1 MNRLCVSLVPAFLT
15 LAAVSST
22 AQVAQPPAVLTKDV
36 VNTWDL
42 SWLSVDG
49 RSYFFQLGDS
59 LSLWNYGL
67 GTSLGDGNILA
78 WGFES
83 SSPRFFVRLKYT
95 DFPTTNPDLEDF
107 DGDGIPSLVELV
119 ATGTDPLAFNANVD
133 SDGDGLNDAWEI
145 HYWGNLTA
153 QNGAGDPDLDGLTN
167 KEEFELASNPK
178 ISESANS
185 LERTD
190 YNYDLTGR
198 LINASSPNDGEP
210 KVPVIFT
217 PDEEGNL
224 LGAQ

>member
-1 MNRLCVSLVPAFLT
+1 MNKLSALFAPAFLAVAT
-15 LAAVSST
+15 LSS
-22 AQVAQPPAVLTKDV
+22 AQQPQSPPALAPATLS
-36 VNTWDL
+36 TWDL

-49 RSYFFQLGDS
+49 RSYFFLVGDS

-67 GTSLGDGNILA
+67 GTALGDGENLE

-83 SSPRFFVRLKYT
+83 NSPRFFVRLKYT

-145 HYWGNLTA
+145 HYWGNITA

-167 KEEFELASNPK
+167 KEEFDLASNPK
-178 ISESANS
+178 VSESANTS
-185 LERTD
+185 ERMD
-190 YNYDLTGR
+190 FDYDLTGR
-198 LINASSPNDGEP
+198 LTNASAPNDGEP
-210 KVPVIFT
+210 KVPTIFA

-224 LGAQ
+224 LSAQ